1 MCVTHEEYSTLYKC
15 SEKRVRHK
23 KLVFKNEYGLINSM
37 AFIVN
42 KPYNKLLT
50 AIQVL

>member
-1 MCVTHEEYSTLYKC
+1 MCVTHEEYSTFTYI
-15 SEKRVRHK
+15 SAQRNVEDIK

-42 KPYNKLLT
+42 KPYNKLSY
-50 AIQVL
+50 